1 MTNAKTLFNKFCTD
15 AGLALY
21 TDKHHDNLLGCGPNS
36 DDNPPPVTTTT
47 PDMDAYIHHVDFNTR
62 VVVTTA
68 RGIVTVMVYHRDE
81 YVYDGNDDIPLT
93 VPTDVRVI
101 DTINFASCD
110 YLSQLH
116 VITNAN
122 QCAVAVD
129 AVKQILNNPT
139 ELVLHKV
146 K

>member
-1 MTNAKTLFNKFCTD
+1 MTQYPEFLQPKYCPYALKQNEAD
-15 AGLALY
+15 A
-21 TDKHHDNLLGCGPNS
+21 LLTENNS
-36 DDNPPPVTTTT
+36 MDPEEWNPPPVTTTT

-93 VPTDVRVI
+93 VPNDVRVI

>member
-1 MTNAKTLFNKFCTD
+1 MTQAKILFDKFCTD

-36 DDNPPPVTTTT
+36 DPVASTT

-62 VVVTTA
+62 LVVTTA

-93 VPTDVRVI
+93 TPNDARVI

-110 YLSQLH
+110 YISQMH
-116 VITNAN
+116 VITTTY

-129 AVKQILNNPT
+129 AIKQILNNPT
-139 ELVLHKV
+139 ELVLHKA